1 MSLSIITASE
11 RLAQNKGVK
20 ALVVGPPGVGK
31 TSLLKTLPPE
41 SVLLMDLE
49 DGDMAVADFACDKME
64 PRTWPECR
72 NLACLL
78 AGPNPALPP
87 NEPYSQ
93 AHYDKCVETYGE
105 INLSKYDTVFV
116 DSLTV
121 ASRWCFTWCKQ
132 QPFSF
137 NKKGDPDLL
146 GTYGGVGRE
155 MVAFA
160 TQLQHIKD
168 KNVVLTAIQDVKE
181 DDFGRKSF
189 VMQMEGSKAGRDI
202 PGIVDVVLAYNF
214 VQFEDKTRRAFVTTP
229 DNPHGF
235 PSKDRSG
242 KLDTYE
248 QPHLGKL
255 FDKINQSAK

>member
-11 RLAQNKGVK
+11 RLAQNKGIK
-20 ALVVGPPGVGK
+20 ALIVGPSGIGK
-31 TSLLKTLPPE
+31 TTLLKTLDPAKT
-41 SVLLMDLE
+41 LFFDLE
-49 DGDMAVADFACDKME
+49 AGDLAVQDCPVDQMQ
-64 PRTWPECR
+64 PRTWQECR
-72 NLACLL
+72 DLACLIG
-78 AGPNPALPP
+78 GPNPALPS
-87 NEPYSQ
+87 NEAYSQ
-93 AHYDKCVETYGE
+93 KHYDHCVEKYGE
-105 INLSKYDTVFV
+105 MDLEKYDTIFV

-121 ASRWCFTWCKQ
+121 ASRLCFVWAKQ

-155 MVAFA
+155 MVGFA
-160 TQLQHIKD
+160 TQLQHVQN
-168 KNVVLTAIQDVKE
+168 KNIILVAIQEEKT

-189 VMQMEGSKAGRDI
+189 HIQMEGGKAGREI
-202 PGIVDVVLAYNF
+202 PGLVDEVINYTF
-214 VQFEDKTRRAFVTTP
+214 VTFDDKVRRTFVTTA

-235 PSKDRSG
+235 PAKDRSS

-248 QPHLGKL
+248 QPHLQKM